1 VRRPE
6 FLLIGIGVVVAA
18 FMVTRGR
25 TPTEEEPLWP
35 PTPHAVQQALL
46 DELKPVSLKNCTL
59 KRYGSPHDGGYLMCA
74 NLLKDVKAAYSYGID
89 FEDNWGC
96 DVSREFG
103 MSVHQYDCFTNE
115 RPACSGG
122 RFVFHDECVGPRR
135 ETLDGQ
141 PFDTLAAQIER
152 NGDTGNALLVK
163 IDVEGAEWESL
174 LATPDAVLDTFVQM
188 PMEVHLWGLADE
200 SGFVTLVRRL
210 NNEFSLGLVDEP
222 RFLTLVRRLKDK
234 FYLVNLH
241 FNNFACTGD
250 NEPLP
255 SRAFQTLWVNKR
267 VGILDPGA
275 PSPAPPSPLNAADD
289 PNAPEC
295 RSRMR

>member
-6 FLLIGIGVVVAA
+6 FLLLGIGVVVAA

-25 TPTEEEPLWP
+25 TPPEEEPFWP
-35 PTPHAVQQALL
+35 SHAVQQALL

-59 KRYGSPHDGGYLMCA
+59 KRYGSPHDGGYLMCET
-74 NLLKDVKAAYSYGID
+74 LLGDVAAAYSYGID
-89 FEDNWGC
+89 LEDNWGC
-96 DVSREFG
+96 DVSLELG
-103 MSVHQYDCFTNE
+103 TIVHQYDCFTNE

-122 RFVFHDECVGPRR
+122 RFKFHDECVGPRR
-135 ETLDGQ
+135 EMLDGQ
-141 PFDTLAAQIER
+141 PFDTVAAQIAR

-163 IDVEGAEWESL
+163 MDVEGAEWESL

-188 PMEVHLWGLADE
+188 PMELHLGGLADE
-200 SGFVTLVRRL
+200 S
-210 NNEFSLGLVDEP
+210 

-241 FNNFACTGD
+241 FNNYAVACTGED
-250 NEPLP
+250 EPLP

-267 VGILDPGA
+267 VGILDPDA
-275 PSPAPPSPLNAADD
+275 PLPAPPSPLNAGDD

-295 RSRMR
+295 RSQVR

>member
-1 VRRPE
+1 
-6 FLLIGIGVVVAA
+6 
-18 FMVTRGR
+18 MVTRGR
-25 TPTEEEPLWP
+25 TPPEEEPLWP
-35 PTPHAVQQALL
+35 PTPHAVQHALL

-89 FEDNWGC
+89 LEDNWGC
-96 DVSREFG
+96 DVSRELG
-103 MSVHQYDCFTNE
+103 MSVQQYDCFTNE

-141 PFDTLAAQIER
+141 PFDTVASQIAR

-174 LATPDAVLDTFVQM
+174 LATPDAVLDTIVQM
-188 PMEVHLWGLADE
+188 PMELHLRGLADQ
-200 SGFVTLVRRL
+200 S
-210 NNEFSLGLVDEP
+210 

-241 FNNFACTGD
+241 FNNFACMGSD
-250 NEPLP
+250 EPMP
-255 SRAFQTLWVNKR
+255 AGAFQTLWVNKR
-267 VGILDPGA
+267 LGILDPGA

-295 RSRMR
+295 RPRMP